1 VKDPIDTINPLYTS
15 KIIYKDND
23 NNIIF
28 SINEEIYNKYKDYGY
43 LLNDERSN
51 IVSNLFVNE
60 IRRNNLNNLYLEEL
74 LQLYVKKYNGEW
86 NDKNTIRSSEKLD
99 IVEEEYPFIKEI
111 LNEIV
116 EKIVNPINISYDNEV
131 YEEGKVFE
139 INEKL
144 RILEKQL
151 YNQYIN
157 DESYYELISSTN
169 EYNDKKYNNT
179 DVLDISF
186 LTSYYTYYDNETFSF
201 EEFNDKSLRLY
212 LNVDSIVDNL
222 IVFNYKSNHIK
233 KNNDISYDCIKY
245 ILGEIFNSHKIIDYE
260 QFKVNPL
267 ECIINGRKLIELEKE
282 INDIYEYFSIN
293 YNYKKKTIA
302 RRDSKVVSK
311 LEFILYTMFKLNIR
325 EYKPDDES
333 VRKSYLD
340 DNKKRIR
347 YIDYCIYIDTKLKDF
362 NDLKKV
368 IEQDITD
375 EQLVNKILRYFKEFS
390 YNERVKN
397 SPSSIRDTR
406 IPIVDS
412 DSEYEWDSD

>member
-1 VKDPIDTINPLYTS
+1 
-15 KIIYKDND
+15 
-23 NNIIF
+23 
-28 SINEEIYNKYKDYGY
+28 
-43 LLNDERSN
+43 LNDERST

-74 LQLYVKKYNGEW
+74 LQLYVKKYEGEW
-86 NDKNTIRSSEKLD
+86 NNRNTIRSSEKLN
-99 IVEEEYPFIKEI
+99 ITEEEYPFIREI
-111 LNEIV
+111 VNDIV
-116 EKIVNPINISYDNEV
+116 EKIVNPINISYDNENDED
-131 YEEGKVFE
+131 YENGKVFE

-186 LTSYYTYYDNETFSF
+186 LTAYYTYYDNETFSF

-267 ECIINGRKLIELEKE
+267 DCIIDGRKLIELEKE
-282 INDIYEYFSIN
+282 INDMYTYFSIN

-302 RRDSKVVSK
+302 RFESKVLSR
-311 LEFILYTMFKLNIR
+311 LEFILYTMFKLNIK
-325 EYKPDDES
+325 EYKPDGET
-333 VRKSYLD
+333 VRKSYINE
-340 DNKKRIR
+340 NKKRIEYR
-347 YIDYCIYIDTKLKDF
+347 NYNLYIDTKLKDF

-375 EQLVNKILRYFKEFS
+375 EQLVSKIIRYFKEFS
-390 YNERVKN
+390 YNGRLQNRSIPLKTFGTYID
-397 SPSSIRDTR
+397 SSESDDDTEINR
-406 IPIVDS
+406 ILDTEINTMINTEVDIGF
-412 DSEYEWDSD
+412 DIELE

>member
-1 VKDPIDTINPLYTS
+1 
-15 KIIYKDND
+15 
-23 NNIIF
+23 
-28 SINEEIYNKYKDYGY
+28 
-43 LLNDERSN
+43 
-51 IVSNLFVNE
+51 
-60 IRRNNLNNLYLEEL
+60 
-74 LQLYVKKYNGEW
+74 
-86 NDKNTIRSSEKLD
+86 
-99 IVEEEYPFIKEI
+99 

-186 LTSYYTYYDNETFSF
+186 LTAYYTYYDNETFSF

-282 INDIYEYFSIN
+282 INDMYEYFSIN

-333 VRKSYLD
+333 VRNTYINE
-340 DNKKRIR
+340 NKKRIEYR
-347 YIDYCIYIDTKLKDF
+347 NYQLYIDTKLKDF